1 MTLYEKVI
9 LYALRGAMSHGLQ
22 ALQDYK
28 EYVTSRRINLSNDLY
43 ITLAIDA
50 AGIIRT
56 RRRYIPATHS
66 AILNEI
72 ISYSEAKVRNRNN
85 PREDAPKPSSK
96 TEKP

>member
-28 EYVTSRRINLSNDLY
+28 EYVTSRRINLSN
-43 ITLAIDA
+43 
-50 AGIIRT
+50 
-56 RRRYIPATHS
+56 S